1 MFVLQTYWELEARIG
16 TKMKLV
22 FSTFELRNNFGVFC
36 TYYFPKSTITIRA
49 SLKTRPLPSLKHR
62 ILIEHFH
69 VWCKIKN
76 IRSIDFLFQ
85 FHSFLFVLRVHAH
98 EIWRHSD
105 RCRYCTLKT
114 KIWALKTC
122 NENAYHSGSKRLH
135 DTQDPKVVPLP
146 RLWVRLKVF

>member
-1 MFVLQTYWELEARIG
+1 MLVLQTYSELEARIG

-36 TYYFPKSTITIRA
+36 TFYFPRSRITIRA

-85 FHSFLFVLRVHAH
+85 VHSFLFVLRVHAH
-98 EIWRHSD
+98 EIWSRSGQQKKLLFKKI
-105 RCRYCTLKT
+105 CVLGMKTL
-114 KIWALKTC
+114 
-122 NENAYHSGSKRLH
+122 
-135 DTQDPKVVPLP
+135 TQASQSVATPV
-146 RLWVRLKVF
+146 